1 MWSFIIKSLAY
12 RLIVCDGSLKEEIP
26 ICTTDMQVCKVLQP
40 FFIRAWASAC
50 TPLKNYLFSYL
61 PLNSFFFQNCIMAA
75 SSSNGPLT
83 PACVRLKKE
92 IINITLEAGCELIT
106 ALGTHQHTCSSVQC
120 TYTFPQV
127 EMSSFTV
134 ITFLPPLTIDYL
146 HFSIWSPAVEMALVA
161 CYGSGGTEVL
171 PSSSS
176 WVFTLKREQSQIR
189 QGARV
194 KRDKPAGTR
203 RNKEWLH
210 CTPTCPLAARLSGRL
225 EVNLFFF
232 FAPMRILPQHVL
244 NIYCEV
250 QLRFCFLSGE
260 CR

>member
-1 MWSFIIKSLAY
+1 
-12 RLIVCDGSLKEEIP
+12 
-26 ICTTDMQVCKVLQP
+26 
-40 FFIRAWASAC
+40 
-50 TPLKNYLFSYL
+50 
-61 PLNSFFFQNCIMAA
+61 MAA

-210 CTPTCPLAARLSGRL
+210 CTPTCPLAARLSGWL